1 MSEATLIWSGLI
13 LLFVLMGISA
23 VFSAAETAVTSASK
37 ARLHRLARDGNTRAA
52 NVEKLLDDKETLI
65 GSALLGNN
73 LINTLAAGLASY
85 VLGGLFG
92 AKGVLYATGFVTAM
106 LLIFAEVLP
115 KTYAI
120 IKPDRVALALVPFV
134 GLVARLLGPVVGT
147 VQRIVRMLLRLLGVN
162 VDDRV
167 SYLSS
172 HEEVRGLI
180 DLHAEEGS
188 LDREHK
194 AQLGSILDLDE
205 VTLDEVM
212 VHRKTVEML
221 DISEPPEVL
230 VRAAVRSSFTRLPV
244 YKDDP
249 DNIIGV
255 LHSKDLMRA
264 LAKRSAEPNT
274 LNIEKIMSTPWF
286 VPETT
291 TLREQLNAFIARR
304 SHFALVVDEYGTLQG
319 LVTLE
324 DILEEIVGDISDEHD
339 MPAPQGV
346 TVNADGHYT
355 VEGKVPIRD
364 LNRRFDW
371 QLPDDTATTIAGLV
385 IHEAQII
392 PVKGQSFVFFNF
404 EFEVLERRRNQIT
417 MIKLR
422 PLKHRALPEDVPA

>member
-1 MSEATLIWSGLI
+1 MSELTMLWSGF
-13 LLFVLMGISA
+13 LLLLVLMGISA
-23 VFSAAETAVTSASK
+23 LFSAAETAVTSASK
-37 ARLHRLARDGNTRAA
+37 ARLHRLAREGNIRAA
-52 NVEKLLDDKETLI
+52 QVEKLLDDKETLI

-73 LINTLAAGLASY
+73 LTNTLAAGLTSY

-92 AKGVLYATGFVTAM
+92 AKGVLYATGFVTIL

-120 IKPDRVALALVPFV
+120 IKPDRVALRLVPFV
-134 GLVARLLGPVVGT
+134 GLVARLLNPVVRT
-147 VQRIVRMLLRLLGVN
+147 VQRIVRAMLRLLGVN

-180 DLHAEEGS
+180 DLHAEEGG
-188 LDREHK
+188 LGREHK

-212 VHRKTVEML
+212 VHRKTMEML
-221 DISEPPEVL
+221 DIGEPSDVL
-230 VRAAVRSSFTRLPV
+230 VRAAVRSSYTRLPL
-244 YKDDP
+244 YRDDP
-249 DNIIGV
+249 DNIVGV

-264 LAKRSAEPNT
+264 LAKRGAEPDT
-274 LNIEKIMSTPWF
+274 LSIQKIMSTPWF

-339 MPAPQGV
+339 MPAPAGV
-346 TVNADGHYT
+346 AVHSDGSYT
-355 VEGKVPIRD
+355 IEGRVPIRD

-371 QLPDDTATTIAGLV
+371 HLPDDTATTIAGLV
-385 IHEAQII
+385 IHEAEII
-392 PVKGQSFVFFNF
+392 PVKGQHFSFFAF

-417 MIKLR
+417 LIKVT
-422 PLKHRALPEDVPA
+422 PALQRVSPVDAHS